1 MQLSR
6 RRSGR
11 TMSAAF
17 MEPGSI
23 VWDLDSVDK
32 FDAIRETVLRSSVF
46 AAIPGLDPQS
56 FADVVVAREQEQSTG
71 FGYGIAIAHGR
82 TATVQESA
90 VALGVSR
97 QGIAYQSVDGL
108 PVHLLFVVGS
118 HPERQIDYLQ
128 ILSSLAALG
137 RNTSITRDV
146 LSCICCEDA
155 QSVVRKAVRPFA
167 QRVGRM

>member
-1 MQLSR
+1 
-6 RRSGR
+6 
-11 TMSAAF
+11 MSTAF
-17 MEPGSI
+17 VEPGSI
-23 VWDLDSVDK
+23 VWDLASTDK
-32 FDAIRETVLRSSVF
+32 FEAIRETVLRSSTF
-46 AAIPGLDPQS
+46 AGIPGLNPITFS
-56 FADVVVAREQEQSTG
+56 DVVVAREKEQSTG

-82 TATVQESA
+82 SSAVFKSA

-97 QGIAYQSVDGL
+97 RGIAYQSVDGL

-128 ILSSLAALG
+128 ILSSLANLG

-155 QSVVRKAVRPFA
+155 QSVVRNAVRPFA
-167 QRVGRM
+167 RRAGRV